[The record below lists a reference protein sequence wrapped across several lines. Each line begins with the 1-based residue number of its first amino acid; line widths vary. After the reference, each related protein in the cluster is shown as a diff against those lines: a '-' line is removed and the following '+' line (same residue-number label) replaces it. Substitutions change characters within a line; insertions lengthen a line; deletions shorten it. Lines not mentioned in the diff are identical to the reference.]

1 MLLVDQFSVAISLK
15 QKHHQNLLK
24 TISSKGNPMSNQ
36 EQKTDQK
43 QQGGQQNEKAAP
55 EQLTQE
61 EKQAKQQGGN
71 ASPHN
76 QK

>member
-1 MLLVDQFSVAISLK
+1 
-15 QKHHQNLLK
+15 
-24 TISSKGNPMSNQ
+24 MSNQ

-43 QQGGQQNEKAAP
+43 QQGRQQNEKAAP